1 MQCASQLLAARAS
14 VASDQEALY
23 LLNAVRGSCSLMLS
37 TINNVLDLRVL
48 EQPGPAGRVVAVG
61 RMQARQR
68 LNPRAIFADVLDVC
82 RVACCKDIAWVN
94 EGDAVNEELEARAAA
109 ARICQPSNALTC
121 DLLFLFPVFPACRA
135 MQGNP
140 ERLRQVLQNLAVVC
154 VRYAG
159 ELPVQA
165 LLRCCTPEGGGAPD
179 GFLLLAA
186 SFTAVGLT
194 MTADEAGSAFQLE
207 SCAGLALL
215 VARSVARGLDGD
227 VALDGHSDGS
237 GGGVSFALRVRLFRP
252 GAPPLPAQ
260 RGPAASP
267 RQPAAAAAAAASAQ
281 QQAAAAPSA
290 PAAAPSAAGPAPP
303 PIDLTTK
310 LFEYLVKH
318 SDEVF
323 HAGQCTPQG
332 LNYVRGASALLF
344 RLSFTLLYV
353 SLRTDACAARCPRA
367 RGRRTFPPRWSRSS
381 DGSPTISLG
390 APLLR
395 TGENDVAMTH
405 T

>member
-1 MQCASQLLAARAS
+1 
-14 VASDQEALY
+14 
-23 LLNAVRGSCSLMLS
+23 
-37 TINNVLDLRVL
+37 
-48 EQPGPAGRVVAVG
+48 
-61 RMQARQR
+61 
-68 LNPRAIFADVLDVC
+68 
-82 RVACCKDIAWVN
+82 
-94 EGDAVNEELEARAAA
+94 
-109 ARICQPSNALTC
+109 
-121 DLLFLFPVFPACRA
+121 

-159 ELPVQA
+159 ERPVHAQ
-165 LLRCCTPEGGGAPD
+165 LRCCTPEGGGAPD

-186 SFTAVGLT
+186 AFTAVGLT
-194 MTADEAGSAFQLE
+194 MTAEEAGSAFQLE

-227 VALDGHSDGS
+227 VALDGHNDGS

-260 RGPAASP
+260 RSPAASP

-281 QQAAAAPSA
+281 QPQAAAPSA
-290 PAAAPSAAGPAPP
+290 PATAPSAAGPAPPPPPPPP

-332 LNYVRGASALLF
+332 LNYVLP
-344 RLSFTLLYV
+344 
-353 SLRTDACAARCPRA
+353 LRVF
-367 RGRRTFPPRWSRSS
+367 GRR
-381 DGSPTISLG
+381 
-390 APLLR
+390 LR
-395 TGENDVAMTH
+395 FLQH
-405 T
+405 RLWH